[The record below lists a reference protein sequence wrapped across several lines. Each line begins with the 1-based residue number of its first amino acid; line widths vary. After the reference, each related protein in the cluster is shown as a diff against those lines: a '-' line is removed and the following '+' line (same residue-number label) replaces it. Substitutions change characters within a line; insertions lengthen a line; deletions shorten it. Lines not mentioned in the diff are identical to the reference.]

1 MGVEGKK
8 KSIVPPLPAPTE
20 TESTFLSEAPSDLGT
35 DLGTDVSRP
44 GDEES
49 SYSLP
54 EDGTPV
60 TIKTGHRANK
70 SQTSLLIE
78 YFEAGKG
85 PASSGSSERRPS
97 VRVRLT
103 PSSKHKSKSGADR
116 GRIEIT
122 ETKSRKSSS
131 SRKGRVEPE
140 ALSALSGDF
149 EDASSY
155 ASATEESN
163 VSRNPIDIEIDRGG
177 NVRRRR
183 PASPLIPAAD
193 STSASNSKASYFPA
207 TMSDISAIPTDS
219 FLDGSGPTT
228 SFRMS
233 DVKSSRSRSPTRAGD
248 VLAGAT
254 AGLVGAAV
262 ADKLRSKSR
271 GETRERDRVVV
282 PKQREKEKDRKH
294 RSSKSRTSSLTKEER
309 HAERPSSPRRR
320 SNKGPS
326 DSLISGAESSILSSA
341 LSPSH
346 RSMDQHS
353 IRSTTSKAS
362 SINNP
367 KLLETVEDAI
377 RRLILPELNAL
388 KREQSRH
395 KDRRGSTTSSATSAS
410 RDDYA
415 SDRRRSS
422 GTDKNVTPRDSLKVK
437 ERRDREARNDFDDS
451 PAQSTVSQETVE
463 DRHLE
468 DTPMRSTDRLKA
480 AAAGVA
486 LGAAAVAAH
495 EALKTPTDDKRTRRR
510 RRAEMRGRVSETPDD
525 HDSELLAPPA
535 PMPLMSDVN
544 ASDVTR
550 ASILSADSDRPHSAS
565 EELTPVREVA
575 RGQLSAESSPTPT
588 RTPAI
593 TLQALG
599 AQHANVS
606 HGDLRALPRQKDL
619 EADEEH
625 DAEFNRSAV
634 SSMQEYDDDEYGE
647 PSPMPGYMQ
656 SNQYG
661 YYDTQD
667 VPPPLN
673 YVPYQ
678 PERRGL
684 SPIPSVSGYTE
695 GGSEAP
701 NRESRLTQHSESL
714 SSPEKSPRHDR
725 SMGSPTSVRSNA
737 MSREYGDD
745 DGSLRSS
752 GVGQDNRMSAADS
765 ELERVTSGQAVRAV
779 GANPDFVHA
788 MGIESNV
795 ASLVDGSM
803 LEGESVLS
811 GDSSAL
817 GQNHYNARASMP
829 TLEEERSRG
838 HGTPTKRSV
847 GSHREYLDDRAET
860 PVSQR
865 SQRSREVVEYDIDE
879 YGRKVPRST
888 YRNSPTASE
897 QAITSAA
904 VGAAAAIIRAQHG
917 KGRQGTDEVMADEY
931 EPAGVQRNKSF
942 KERAKNGLNAG
953 LEPKHSV
960 DRLVDEHERPKFGF
974 SGIPDPN
981 NPEPEFQNWQ
991 DDDEL
996 TNPSLLNGRSGKEHE
1011 AEWHGDMTP
1020 RQTAYEPDDD
1030 IEFHHLDDRHAS
1042 PADQQK
1048 GGLGIGAAEAIAA
1061 GVVAGAAG
1069 AALAQSQS
1077 HSRQVSQDHDED
1089 WYRTSEDRKRDTLVT
1104 NPYEGTSP
1112 IANLPGLNDNL
1123 LGEDG
1128 YDNPDFATGFTPR
1141 SPVGPKVD
1149 EGYQS
1154 QGPNRTPD
1162 VQNNVKG
1169 KGVDF
1174 NLQPSAVAEDPFCT
1188 PKHTRHL
1195 SGMSQGL
1202 ESPLYDAS
1210 TGAGIERIESKD
1222 IIALMQHV
1230 SKSYTDLM
1238 VDMLTLHQLMVRDA
1252 QRSARDTEIL
1262 VTLVRSATEMRNNME
1277 DLKRLLADTEDVII
1291 TEVKENT
1298 DKSVQRAINGPRPFP
1313 GSAARSIQGGSAGG
1327 TINENDLNAKKRS
1340 IFRRALKGLGTKGTN
1355 DLGRIEDMLNQL
1367 LTEVDVLKAQ
1377 TAPGT
1382 TINSPQNEHMYDDM
1396 QPEGQYEQD
1405 HGYEPEGNAGT
1416 STASHGSQS
1425 GHLSIQSRGTS
1436 GKLGYDRRQ
1445 SGNRISTVPE
1455 AEEEYDQVDDV
1466 NEITNYSKP
1475 DMLMTPAH
1483 DQRGNSVPLA
1493 TPPQSANAAQASVS
1507 NENTPRTDEGK
1518 KNKSG
1523 ARTSWIPKISRWSES
1538 TTGSVAGI
1546 FRRSGQSR
1554 KNDEESTPY
1563 QTTDGSN
1570 FQRAPSHSGSIG
1582 SYSDNFQFSDPH
1594 APIQSDKLH
1603 TGFSEQDLSND
1614 LHEDM
1619 DYPMQPPTNM
1629 GQTPL
1634 GMNFTSMTPED
1645 PKYKAHRNS
1654 LNLQHPQPRQ
1664 GQTERFK
1671 AALENQAMGFDSP
1684 LSPKSTDWAGSATSL
1699 NRFPRHANRDSYSSA
1714 AGEQQGQYQQQ
1725 WTSSPGQGN
1734 VMVTAGPP
1742 RPPKEP
1748 IADSGSPG
1756 PVQNKRISKLQKQNP
1771 GSPLPHHS
1779 VESGYGTM
1787 TQGVPTASYVSQGRS
1802 SPRLENRNLS
1812 VGSSGGNGVARR
1824 PSGPRPMTPSRGL
1837 GGAASG
1843 LGSPLGSRG
1852 SGRDHDEEGYG
1863 SGQGSGSG
1871 RNKRG

>member
-8 KSIVPPLPAPTE
+8 KIPPLPAPTE
-20 TESTFLSEAPSDLGT
+20 TESTFLSEVPTDLGTELGT

-44 GDEES
+44 GDEKS

-60 TIKTGHRANK
+60 TIKTGHRASR

-78 YFEAGKG
+78 YFEGGKG
-85 PASSGSSERRPS
+85 SSGSGSGERKPS

-103 PSSKHKSKSGADR
+103 PSSKTKSKSGTER

-122 ETKSRKSSS
+122 ETKSRKSSV
-131 SRKGRVEPE
+131 SRKSRPEPE
-140 ALSALSGDF
+140 TISALSGDF

-177 NVRRRR
+177 NGRRRR
-183 PASPLIPAAD
+183 PASPLIPPAD
-193 STSASNSKASYFPA
+193 SNSNSASNSKTSYFPPA
-207 TMSDISAIPTDS
+207 MSDISAIPTDS

-228 SFRMS
+228 SFGRMS
-233 DVKSSRSRSPTRAGD
+233 EVKSSRSRSPTRASD
-248 VLAGAT
+248 VLAGAA
-254 AGLVGAAV
+254 AGLAGAAV

-271 GETRERDRVVV
+271 GEGRDRDRASVS
-282 PKQREKEKDRKH
+282 KQRDREKERKH
-294 RSSKSRTSSLTKEER
+294 RSSKSRTSSITKEER
-309 HAERPSSPRRR
+309 HAERASSPRRR

-326 DSLISGAESSILSSA
+326 ESLISAADSSVVSSA

-395 KDRRGSTTSSATSAS
+395 KDRRGSTTSSATSVS

-451 PAQSTVSQETVE
+451 PAQSVVSQDTV
-463 DRHLE
+463 DDHHLD
-468 DTPMRSTDRLKA
+468 DTPMRSNDRLKA

-486 LGAAAVAAH
+486 IGAAAVAAH
-495 EALKTPTDDKRTRRR
+495 EALKSPSDDKRTRRR
-510 RRAEMRGRVSETPDD
+510 RRAEMRGRASDQGPEDN
-525 HDSELLAPPA
+525 DSDLLAPP
-535 PMPLMSDVN
+535 PHMPFVTSDVN

-565 EELTPVREVA
+565 EELTPGRETP
-575 RGQLSAESSPTPT
+575 RNQLSAESSPTPT
-588 RTPAI
+588 RTPG
-593 TLQALG
+593 LQALG

-606 HGDLRALPRQKDL
+606 HGDLRALPRQRTL
-619 EADEEH
+619 
-625 DAEFNRSAV
+625 DAENSELDYSRSAP
-634 SSMQEYDDDEYGE
+634 SSLQEYDDDEYEDSG
-647 PSPMPGYMQ
+647 PMPNYGSYG
-656 SNQYG
+656 G

-701 NRESRLTQHSESL
+701 NRESRLTERSEL

-725 SMGSPTSVRSNA
+725 SMASPTSARSNA

-745 DGSLRSS
+745 DQSLRSS
-752 GVGQDNRMSAADS
+752 GIDQTNRMSAADS

-803 LEGESVLS
+803 LDGSVLTA
-811 GDSSAL
+811 GSSAL
-817 GQNHYNARASMP
+817 GQNPYDARESMA

-838 HGTPTKRSV
+838 HATPTKRSV
-847 GSHREYLDDRAET
+847 GSHHEYLDDRAET
-860 PVSQR
+860 PVSGR
-865 SQRSREVVEYDIDE
+865 SQRSREVVEYDLDE
-879 YGRKVPRST
+879 YGRKVPRT

-897 QAITSAA
+897 QAIASAA
-904 VGAAAAIIRAQHG
+904 VGAAAAIIRAQNG
-917 KGRQGTDEVMADEY
+917 KGKQVATDEVRPDDY
-931 EPAGVQRNKSF
+931 QPAGVQRNQSF
-942 KERAKNGLNAG
+942 KERAKNGLGPAF
-953 LEPKHSV
+953 EPKHSV
-960 DRLVDEHERPKFGF
+960 DRLVDEHEKPKLGF
-974 SGIPDPN
+974 SSIPDPN
-981 NPEPEFQNWQ
+981 NPEPEYQNWQ

-996 TNPSLLNGRSGKEHE
+996 TNPSLHNGKTGNRHE
-1011 AEWHGDMTP
+1011 ADWHGDMTP
-1020 RQTAYEPDDD
+1020 RQHAFQPEDDVD
-1030 IEFHHLDDRHAS
+1030 YRDLNDGHAT
-1042 PADQQK
+1042 PTDQQK
-1048 GGLGIGAAEAIAA
+1048 GGISAAEAAAA
-1061 GVVAGAAG
+1061 GVVAGAAA
-1069 AALAQSQS
+1069 AALAQG
-1077 HSRQVSQDHDED
+1077 HSRQPSQDHEED

-1123 LGEDG
+1123 IGTGG
-1128 YDNPDFATGFTPR
+1128 YGDPDFTAGYNPR
-1141 SPVGPKVD
+1141 SPLGHKID

-1162 VQNNVKG
+1162 VKG

-1174 NLQPSAVAEDPFCT
+1174 NPQPGAAVEDPFYT

-1202 ESPLYDAS
+1202 ESPLYDAA
-1210 TGAGIERIESKD
+1210 TGAGIDRIESKD
-1222 IIALMQHV
+1222 IIALMQH
-1230 SKSYTDLM
+1230 
-1238 VDMLTLHQLMVRDA
+1238 LMVRDA

-1298 DKSVQRAINGPRPFP
+1298 EKSVQRAINGPRPYP
-1313 GSAARSIQGGSAGG
+1313 GSAARSVQGGSAAG
-1327 TINENDLNAKKRS
+1327 TINGDDVNAKKRS
-1340 IFRRALKGLGTKGTN
+1340 IFRRALKGLSAKGAN
-1355 DLGRIEDMLNQL
+1355 DLGRIEEMLNQL

-1377 TAPGT
+1377 TAPGGT
-1382 TINSPQNEHMYDDM
+1382 GTLDSPHHDQMLYDDL

-1455 AEEEYDQVDDV
+1455 AEEEYDHVDDV
-1466 NEITNYSKP
+1466 NEITNYSNSKQ

-1483 DQRGNSVPLA
+1483 DQRGSSAPLA
-1493 TPPQSANAAQASVS
+1493 TPPQSSNAAQTSLS
-1507 NENTPRTDEGK
+1507 NENTPRTEEGK
-1518 KNKSG
+1518 KNKS
-1523 ARTSWIPKISRWSES
+1523 ARSSWIPKISRWSES

-1546 FRRSGQSR
+1546 FRRSGQKG
-1554 KNDEESTPY
+1554 KNDEDSTPY
-1563 QTTDGSN
+1563 QTAEGSS
-1570 FQRAPSHSGSIG
+1570 FHRAPSHSGSIG

-1594 APIQSDKLH
+1594 ATIKTNKLH
-1603 TGFSEQDLSND
+1603 TGFSEQDLSHD
-1614 LHEDM
+1614 LHED
-1619 DYPMQPPTNM
+1619 DQYHMQPPTSM
-1629 GQTPL
+1629 AEPPM

-1671 AALENQAMGFDSP
+1671 AALETQAMGFDSP
-1684 LSPKSTDWAGSATSL
+1684 LSPKSADWAGSATSL
-1699 NRFPRHANRDSYSSA
+1699 NRFPRNANRDSYSSA
-1714 AGEQQGQYQQQ
+1714 AGEQQGQYQQH
-1725 WTSSPGQGN
+1725 WTSSPAQAN
-1734 VMVTAGPP
+1734 VMATSGPP

-1748 IADSGSPG
+1748 ITDPGSPG

-1771 GSPLPHHS
+1771 NSPLPHQS

-1787 TQGVPTASYVSQGRS
+1787 TQGVPTASYISHGGTGRS

-1812 VGSSGGNGVARR
+1812 NASSASNGVARR

-1837 GGAASG
+1837 SGGMN
-1843 LGSPLGSRG
+1843 SPLGSHG
-1852 SGRDHDEEGYG
+1852 SGIHHDEDVYG
-1863 SGQGSGSG
+1863 AGQG